1 MSKKSLLYII
11 IIVCVLTSGFFLA
24 SNYRSSIEMKN
35 RGENIVPSVND
46 NKDIITNDFDVQF
59 SHSMGDGCPE
69 DYQVWNEEHTE
80 FTCRCDSGIEFNGI
94 CYDSQQE
101 YCQAQGNTWYNDQC
115 LNQQQYCE
123 AQGKVWN
130 NDQCIT
136 QQEYCQAQGNT
147 WYNNQCMNQQE
158 YCEAQGNTWYNNQC
172 MNQQQYCEAQGNTWY
187 NNQCMNQQ
195 QYCEAQGKVWNNN
208 QCITQQAYCESQG
221 KVWNNNQCIT
231 QQAYCESQDKYWTSD
246 GRCINKTTD
255 EYCLATGQGDKYVSG
270 QGCMTS
276 TTDAY
281 CKAVNG
287 PNFVYVQSR
296 NSCMDST
303 TDAYCSAT
311 GQGDKY
317 VPGNGCMTSTTDAYC
332 IVTRGTHYSGGSCRS
347 NADECVALELKGA
360 EYKGSPDE
368 KYNPTKCDSVA
379 DKCYRDGKVL
389 YGGKCI
395 TYQQKCE
402 EISKGTWK
410 NGTCVTNNNGGNGVS
425 GKTSNKDNKKED
437 NPKTDDVIG
446 TDASL
451 SDIVLSSG
459 RLMFDFGTSDYRV
472 EVSSNVESITI
483 EPITTDPDATFVVNG
498 DTKLKSGDNVFTIV
512 VTAEDGKTTRTYN
525 LTIVRTDRILSS
537 NSKASLISI
546 ANHEINFDKDQ
557 TEYEVNLTK
566 DEEELDIK
574 VTAEDN
580 LSITEVLGN
589 EGLENGDIVTVKVTA
604 EDGSYTVYA
613 IKVNKEVPFNIKDYI
628 PYIIAG
634 VAGLLLIVI
643 GVAILK
649 GRKSNDDEDD
659 LDEDNGKDKMKDDKK
674 DDFKMKD
681 NDEDNDDFKMK
692 SKDSK

>member
-115 LNQQQYCE
+115 L
-123 AQGKVWN
+123 
-130 NDQCIT
+130 
-136 QQEYCQAQGNT
+136 
-147 WYNNQCMNQQE
+147 
-158 YCEAQGNTWYNNQC
+158 
-172 MNQQQYCEAQGNTWY
+172 
-187 NNQCMNQQ
+187 NQQ

-379 DKCYRDGKVL
+379 DKCYREGKIL

-498 DTKLKSGDNVFTIV
+498 DTKLKPGDNVFTIV

-537 NSKASLISI
+537 NSKASLIAI

-574 VTAEDN
+574 V
-580 LSITEVLGN
+580 LQ
-589 EGLENGDIVTVKVTA
+589 K
-604 EDGSYTVYA
+604 
-613 IKVNKEVPFNIKDYI
+613 
-628 PYIIAG
+628 IIY
-634 VAGLLLIVI
+634 LLLKFLVMRDLKME
-643 GVAILK
+643 IL
-649 GRKSNDDEDD
+649 
-659 LDEDNGKDKMKDDKK
+659 LQ
-674 DDFKMKD
+674 
-681 NDEDNDDFKMK
+681 
-692 SKDSK
+692 